1 MDNGTPQMID
11 LHHPAPATP
20 AGLPARIAAYR
31 ASRWDLNALWQLRE
45 DVRGLLR
52 AGLYTDADPL
62 HGIDG
67 ILSACLTAAKLPSAE
82 QAEQL
87 QAFSTATGTP
97 MAKPVPAA
105 KPVPEW
111 QAPVPVSTSTESR
124 FETPPIAYWRQW
136 SEGAEAPVAVNA
148 APSPSSPAAPAA
160 APARMAPMNDTPK
173 PAAETGFRNQRI
185 YHLTR
190 HGTLAQEIH
199 LQLEQAGVDL
209 ELLDSV
215 DELAELLQALPADL
229 LLIDA
234 EFALDVLRLGGMIGD
249 YRRRHPK
256 YLTAVQLLPADAEAD
271 AGDERFAMMDAVISG
286 NAEARGVVARIDQ
299 ILRFGKTERYRVM
312 IVEDDRS
319 QAMFAEGI
327 LRNAEISTKVLLEA
341 DNLIGHIES
350 FKPDL
355 ILMDLNM
362 PKASGIELT
371 EMIRQSEQFQNI
383 PIVFLSGESD
393 EERQM
398 DALEAGGDDFLSKP
412 IRPRRLIAAV
422 QNRIKRHRAL
432 RGDGGAPAKE
442 TGLIR
447 RSDMLSLLEQRI
459 ERSDQALF
467 FIELNGINLLKDR
480 LGLSAL
486 ENLLREFSAFLAGIA
501 QPSPVARFGD
511 GAFALLYQGD
521 TGETAMG
528 TQAGKLRTR
537 IMAQKFEIQ
546 GQSIEF
552 RAHVGICAFE
562 HGKGSPDI
570 LINAAER
577 TARTA
582 RTALN
587 GVVVYRPQSS
597 AEVQRE
603 ESIIAL
609 LANADS
615 NHCLSHLYQPI
626 VAVAGGAEKQFQSL
640 LRLTDGDGA
649 IVPATEFIHIAE
661 KSNLIIALD
670 RWSMTRAVA
679 TISERAAAGDQIK
692 LFVNQSNIT
701 LLDEGQPVW
710 LKNLLKA
717 YGVPENSLVIEINHN
732 DALLNQQS
740 IKDLCQTLSADGVQ
754 FCLSRYNPR
763 NDEPDLLGSLPISY
777 VKLANRLTAELG
789 NQDARD
795 QVKLLA
801 DNAHRRGVEVIGHCV
816 EDAQSAA
823 ALWMSG
829 IDFIQGNLVHS
840 ADSSLEFGFDQSV
853 L

>member
-1 MDNGTPQMID
+1 MID
-11 LHHPAPATP
+11 HYTP
-20 AGLPARIAAYR
+20 ASSAPLGLPARIAGYR
-31 ASRWDLNALWQLRE
+31 ASHWDLNALWQLRE
-45 DVRGLLR
+45 DVRDMLR
-52 AGLYTDADPL
+52 AGLYTEADPL

-67 ILSACLTAAKLPSAE
+67 ILSACLTATKLPTDE
-82 QAEQL
+82 QAAQL
-87 QAFSTATGTP
+87 QSFSDATGSP
-97 MAKPVPAA
+97 VAKPASVATPA
-105 KPVPEW
+105 PEW
-111 QAPVPVSTSTESR
+111 QAHVPVSSSTESR
-124 FETPPIAYWRQW
+124 YETPPIAYWRQW
-136 SEGAEAPVAVNA
+136 SEGAGTPTAVNA
-148 APSPSSPAAPAA
+148 EPPTTSPAASAA
-160 APARMAPMNDTPK
+160 APARMAPMNETHKTTPD
-173 PAAETGFRNQRI
+173 TGFRNQRI

-215 DELAELLQALPADL
+215 DELSELLQALPADL

-234 EFALDVLRLGGMIGD
+234 EYAEDVLRIGGLIGD
-249 YRRRHPK
+249 YRRQHPK

-271 AGDERFAMMDAVISG
+271 ASDERFAMMDAVISG

-341 DNLIGHIES
+341 DNLIGHIEA

-371 EMIRQSEQFQNI
+371 EMIRQSVQFQNI

-432 RGDGGAPAKE
+432 RKDAGGAARE
-442 TGLIR
+442 TGLIL
-447 RSDMLSLLEQRI
+447 RSDMLTLLEQRI
-459 ERSDQALF
+459 DRDGHALF
-467 FIELNGINLLKDR
+467 FIELNGINLLKER

-501 QPSPVARFGD
+501 QPAPVARFGD
-511 GAFALLYQGD
+511 GAFALLYKGD
-521 TGETAMG
+521 TNESTMA
-528 TQAGKLRTR
+528 TQAEKLRTR

-552 RAHVGICAFE
+552 RVHIGICDFE

-570 LINAAER
+570 LINAVER
-577 TARTA
+577 TARSA
-582 RTALN
+582 RSAVS

-597 AEVQRE
+597 VEVQRE
-603 ESIIAL
+603 EAIIAL
-609 LANADS
+609 LANVDS
-615 NHCLSHLYQPI
+615 NGCLSHLYQPI
-626 VAVAGGAEKQFQSL
+626 VAVAGGSEKQFQSL
-640 LRLTDGDGA
+640 LRLTDGNGV

-670 RWSMTRAVA
+670 RWSMTKAVS

-701 LLDEGQPVW
+701 LLDESQPVW

-717 YGVPENSLVIEINHN
+717 YGVPVNSLVIEINHN
-732 DALLNQQS
+732 DAMLNQQS
-740 IKDLCQTLSADGVQ
+740 IKDLCQSLGSEGVQ

-763 NDEPDLLGSLPISY
+763 NDEPDLIGSLPISY
-777 VKLANRLTAELG
+777 VKLANRLTNELG

-795 QVKLLA
+795 QVKALA

>member
-1 MDNGTPQMID
+1 MID
-11 LHHPAPATP
+11 HYTP
-20 AGLPARIAAYR
+20 ASSAPLGLPARIAGYR
-31 ASRWDLNALWQLRE
+31 ASHWDLNALWQLRE
-45 DVRGLLR
+45 DVRDMLR
-52 AGLYTDADPL
+52 AGLYTEADPL

-67 ILSACLTAAKLPSAE
+67 ILSACLTATKLPTDE
-82 QAEQL
+82 QASQL
-87 QAFSTATGTP
+87 QSFSDATGSP
-97 MAKPVPAA
+97 VAKPASVAA
-105 KPVPEW
+105 PVPEW
-111 QAPVPVSTSTESR
+111 QAHAPVSSSTESR
-124 FETPPIAYWRQW
+124 YETPPIAYWRQW
-136 SEGAEAPVAVNA
+136 SEGAGTPTAVNA
-148 APSPSSPAAPAA
+148 EPPTTSPAASAA
-160 APARMAPMNDTPK
+160 APARMAPMNETHKTTPD
-173 PAAETGFRNQRI
+173 TGFRNQRI

-215 DELAELLQALPADL
+215 EELSELLQALPADL

-234 EFALDVLRLGGMIGD
+234 EYAEDVLRIGGLIGD
-249 YRRRHPK
+249 YRRQHPK

-271 AGDERFAMMDAVISG
+271 ASDERFAMMDAVISG

-327 LRNAEISTKVLLEA
+327 LRNAEISTMVLLEA
-341 DNLIGHIES
+341 DNLIGHIEA

-371 EMIRQSEQFQNI
+371 EMIRQSLQFQNI

-432 RGDGGAPAKE
+432 RKDAGGAARE
-442 TGLIR
+442 TGLIL
-447 RSDMLSLLEQRI
+447 RSNMLTLLEQRI
-459 ERSDQALF
+459 DHDDHALF
-467 FIELNGINLLKDR
+467 FIELNGINLLKER

-501 QPSPVARFGD
+501 QPAPVARFGD
-511 GAFALLYQGD
+511 GAFALLYRGD
-521 TGETAMG
+521 TNESTMAS
-528 TQAGKLRTR
+528 QAEKLRTR

-552 RAHVGICAFE
+552 RVHIGICDFE

-570 LINAAER
+570 LINAVER
-577 TARTA
+577 TARSA
-582 RTALN
+582 RSAVS
-587 GVVVYRPQSS
+587 GVVVYRPQSTV
-597 AEVQRE
+597 EVQRE
-603 ESIIAL
+603 EAIIAL

-615 NHCLSHLYQPI
+615 NGCLSHLYQPI

-640 LRLTDGDGA
+640 LRLTDGNGV

-670 RWSMTRAVA
+670 RWSMTKAVS
-679 TISERAAAGDQIK
+679 TISERAAAGDLMK

-717 YGVPENSLVIEINHN
+717 YGVPVNSLVIEINHN

-740 IKDLCQTLSADGVQ
+740 IKDLCQTLNADGVQ
-754 FCLSRYNPR
+754 FCLSRYSPR

-777 VKLANRLTAELG
+777 VKLANRLTANLG

-795 QVKLLA
+795 QIKLLA

-829 IDFIQGNLVHS
+829 IDYIQGNLVHS

>member
-1 MDNGTPQMID
+1 MID
-11 LHHPAPATP
+11 QNTP
-20 AGLPARIAAYR
+20 ASAAPLGLPARIAGFR
-31 ASRWDLNALWQLRE
+31 ASHWDLNALWQLRE
-45 DVRGLLR
+45 DVRDMLR
-52 AGLYTDADPL
+52 AGLYAEADPL

-67 ILSACLTAAKLPSAE
+67 ILSACLAAAKLPTDE
-82 QAEQL
+82 QASQL
-87 QAFSTATGTP
+87 QDFSDASGTP
-97 MAKPVPAA
+97 SAKPAPVAA
-105 KPVPEW
+105 VAPEW
-111 QAPVPVSTSTESR
+111 QAHVPVSASAESR
-124 FETPPIAYWRQW
+124 YETPPIAYWRQW
-136 SEGAEAPVAVNA
+136 SEGAGPPTPVNA
-148 APSPSSPAAPAA
+148 ETQNKSPAAPAA
-160 APARMAPMNDTPK
+160 APARMAPMNETNKTP
-173 PAAETGFRNQRI
+173 PDAGFRNQRI

-209 ELLDSV
+209 ELLESV
-215 DELAELLQALPADL
+215 DELSELLQALPADL
-229 LLIDA
+229 LLIDS
-234 EFALDVLRLGGMIGD
+234 EFADDVLRIGGMIGE
-249 YRRRHPK
+249 YRRQHPK
-256 YLTAVQLLPADAEAD
+256 YLTAVQLLAADAD
-271 AGDERFAMMDAVISG
+271 TTDDRFAMMDAVISG
-286 NAEARGVVARIDQ
+286 NADARGVVARIDQ
-299 ILRFGKTERYRVM
+299 ILRFGKTERYRVL

-371 EMIRQSEQFQNI
+371 EMIRQSVQFQNI

-432 RGDGGAPAKE
+432 RKDAGGATRE
-442 TGLIR
+442 TGLIL
-447 RSDMLSLLEQRI
+447 RSDMLTLLEQRI
-459 ERSDQALF
+459 DRDDYALF
-467 FIELNGINLLKDR
+467 FIELNGINLLKER
-480 LGLSAL
+480 LGLSAM
-486 ENLLREFSAFLAGIA
+486 ENLLREFSSFLAGIS
-501 QPSPVARFGD
+501 QPAPVARFGD
-511 GAFALLYQGD
+511 GAFALMYQGD
-521 TGETAMG
+521 TDETTMA

-537 IMAQKFEIQ
+537 IMTQKFEIQ

-552 RAHVGICAFE
+552 RAHIGICDFE
-562 HGKGSPDI
+562 YGKGSTDI
-570 LINAAER
+570 LINAVER
-577 TARTA
+577 TARAA
-582 RTALN
+582 RTAAT
-587 GVVVYRPQSS
+587 GVVVYKPQSS

-603 ESIIAL
+603 EAIIAL

-615 NHCLSHLYQPI
+615 NGCLSHLYQPI

-640 LRLTDGDGA
+640 LRLTDGNGD

-692 LFVNQSNIT
+692 LFVNQSSIT
-701 LLDEGQPVW
+701 LLDESQQVW

-717 YGVPENSLVIEINHN
+717 YGVPVNSLVIEINHN

-740 IKDLCQTLSADGVQ
+740 IKDLCQSLGSEGVQ
-754 FCLSRYNPR
+754 FCLSRYSPR
-763 NDEPDLLGSLPISY
+763 NDEPDLLSSLPISY
-777 VKLANRLTAELG
+777 VKLANRLTNELG
-789 NQDARD
+789 KQEARD
-795 QVKLLA
+795 QVKAIA

>member
-1 MDNGTPQMID
+1 MID
-11 LHHPAPATP
+11 HHNPASTAPL
-20 AGLPARIAAYR
+20 GLPARIAGYR
-31 ASRWDLNALWQLRE
+31 ASRWDLNALWQMRK
-45 DVRGLLR
+45 DVRDMLR
-52 AGLYTDADPL
+52 AGLYTEAEPL
-62 HGIDG
+62 QGIDG
-67 ILSACLTAAKLPSAE
+67 ILSACLAAAKLPTDE
-82 QAEQL
+82 QAMQL
-87 QAFSTATGTP
+87 QDFSDASSMPTT
-97 MAKPVPAA
+97 KPAPVSA
-105 KPVPEW
+105 PVPEW
-111 QAPVPVSTSTESR
+111 QPQVPVSASAESR
-124 FETPPIAYWRQW
+124 YETPPIAYWRQW
-136 SEGAEAPVAVNA
+136 SEGAGPPTAVNA
-148 APSPSSPAAPAA
+148 EPPTTPHAADAA
-160 APARMAPMNDTPK
+160 APARMASMNETNK
-173 PAAETGFRNQRI
+173 PAAETSFRNQRI

-215 DELAELLQALPADL
+215 DELSELLQALPADL

-234 EFALDVLRLGGMIGD
+234 EFAEDVLRIGGLIGD
-249 YRRRHPK
+249 YRRKHPK
-256 YLTAVQLLPADAEAD
+256 YLTAVQLLPADSDAE

-412 IRPRRLIAAV
+412 IRPRRLITAV

-432 RGDGGAPAKE
+432 RGDSAGSTKE

-447 RSDMLSLLEQRI
+447 RTEMLALLERRI
-459 ERSDQALF
+459 ERGDQALF

-480 LGLSAL
+480 LGLSSL
-486 ENLLREFSAFLAGIA
+486 ENLLREFSSFLAGIT

-521 TGETAMG
+521 TGENTMA

-537 IMAQKFEIQ
+537 IMAQKFEIL
-546 GQSIEF
+546 GQAIEF
-552 RAHVGICAFE
+552 RVHIGICAFE
-562 HGKGSPDI
+562 YGKSSPDI

-582 RTALN
+582 RTAST

-603 ESIIAL
+603 EAIIAL
-609 LANADS
+609 LSNADS
-615 NHCLSHLYQPI
+615 NGCLSHLYQPI

-640 LRLTDGDGA
+640 LRLTDGNGI

-661 KSNLIIALD
+661 KSNLIITLD
-670 RWSMTRAVA
+670 RWSMTKAVA
-679 TISERAAAGDQIK
+679 TISERVAAGDQIK

-701 LLDEGQPVW
+701 LLDEAQPVW

-789 NQDARD
+789 NQEARD
-795 QVKLLA
+795 QVKALA

-829 IDFIQGNLVHS
+829 IDFIQGNLVHT